1 MHTTI
6 AWRGRVGVS
15 DRLSTAIGHAGK
27 MKSDHVGEKR
37 KRAPEEG
44 QDRSPYRKEERRQRW
59 SRRSVTGERA
69 WGKCRGTM
77 RRLSCFCEYGAL
89 KVPYVA
95 SDSKP

>member
-6 AWRGRVGVS
+6 AWRGRVGIS

-44 QDRSPYRKEERRQRW
+44 QDRSPYRKEERRQR
-59 SRRSVTGERA
+59 
-69 WGKCRGTM
+69 
-77 RRLSCFCEYGAL
+77 
-89 KVPYVA
+89 
-95 SDSKP
+95 